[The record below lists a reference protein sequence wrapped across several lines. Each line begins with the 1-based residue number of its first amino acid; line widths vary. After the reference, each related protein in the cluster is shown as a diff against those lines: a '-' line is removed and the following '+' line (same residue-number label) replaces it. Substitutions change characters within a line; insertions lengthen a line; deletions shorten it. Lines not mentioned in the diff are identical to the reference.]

1 MRIRRLLALLAG
13 LGLLGGG
20 AALVLRPQKV
30 SVVRPEIGPVR
41 QTVVV
46 SGQVMP
52 PAEIRLASL
61 VSSSVQEV
69 LAREGQQ
76 VEEGQVLVRLDD
88 ADARAGVAQA
98 EATLAAARAGRTELL
113 RLSAPEA
120 ETALRRAETKLQ
132 EAHRR
137 LKREQNLFDAGVTTE
152 AMLDEAKTAEQL
164 AQAERQG
171 ALLQLRAA
179 SAGGTRGQ
187 SAKANIALAEAQLS
201 RAKVQLSRHVVRAPT
216 DGVVISRAIEPGDA
230 VFSGSNLFLL
240 SATGDTRLRV
250 EPDERNLALLELG
263 QVAVASAEAFPGK
276 RFEAKVSYIAPAVDP
291 DRGTVE
297 VRLLVD
303 ASPDFLRQNM
313 TISVEITVAQKA
325 AALLIPRSSV
335 LAEKTAPHVLSLVDG
350 HAKKTPVS
358 LGLLG
363 DDAVEIESGISQE
376 DLVIRAPQGSVVEG
390 DALRAESA
398 KRASASRAED

>member
-1 MRIRRLLALLAG
+1 RAMRIRRLLALLAG

-263 QVAVASAEAFPGK
+263 QVAVASAEAFPG
-276 RFEAKVSYIAPAVDP
+276 
-291 DRGTVE
+291 
-297 VRLLVD
+297 
-303 ASPDFLRQNM
+303 
-313 TISVEITVAQKA
+313 
-325 AALLIPRSSV
+325 
-335 LAEKTAPHVLSLVDG
+335 
-350 HAKKTPVS
+350 
-358 LGLLG
+358 
-363 DDAVEIESGISQE
+363 
-376 DLVIRAPQGSVVEG
+376 
-390 DALRAESA
+390 
-398 KRASASRAED
+398 